1 MIDSMYLS
9 VIKVK
14 PLKNY
19 NIELTF
25 ENNEVKIFNME
36 SYLDTGMFQK
46 LKDKNLFNQVRVSFD
61 SIEWPGGIDLDPEIV
76 YEKSSA
82 KNEVTA

>member
-1 MIDSMYLS
+1 MYLS